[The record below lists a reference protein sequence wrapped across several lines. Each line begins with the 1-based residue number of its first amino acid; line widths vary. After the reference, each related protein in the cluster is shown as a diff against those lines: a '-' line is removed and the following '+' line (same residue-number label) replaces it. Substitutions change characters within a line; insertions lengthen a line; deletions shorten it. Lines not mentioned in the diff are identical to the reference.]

1 VVYAT
6 ATLGDGKPVEARES
20 VILAAGAREEVSVDV
35 DAAAS
40 LADEIR
46 RRTGRNED
54 GVQLVDAVFEGGQ
67 RGAALMA
74 LTAMTTSTEKSCQR
88 GLADA
93 LRGVFASLR
102 NPTAH
107 EPKIHSTMT
116 EQDALD
122 ELSHMSYLHRRVD
135 DCKS

>member
-1 VVYAT
+1 
-6 ATLGDGKPVEARES
+6 
-20 VILAAGAREEVSVDV
+20 
-35 DAAAS
+35 
-40 LADEIR
+40 
-46 RRTGRNED
+46 
-54 GVQLVDAVFEGGQ
+54 
-67 RGAALMA
+67 
-74 LTAMTTSTEKSCQR
+74 
-88 GLADA
+88 
-93 LRGVFASLR
+93 VFASLR